1 MQNLFT
7 NMHSKST
14 LISYA
19 AFLRGIGPGDPRKS
33 NESLRKVFESCGFH
47 NVRSF
52 ISSGNILFESKE
64 TDKAKLERKAQK
76 AFTEI
81 GIEIPTFVRNKDEID
96 RFLKQI
102 PFGDRVH
109 TQKSYLLITFLREKQ
124 DVAKITPLLND
135 KTPGLL
141 SYNKEINAVCSVVD
155 TTAAKTPDFMA
166 KLEKLLS
173 KEITSRTLNT
183 VERLSKRL

>member
-1 MQNLFT
+1 MLNLSISMQ
-7 NMHSKST
+7 SKES

-33 NESLRKVFESCGFH
+33 NESLRKVFESCGFK
-47 NVRSF
+47 NVSSF

-64 TDKAKLERKAQK
+64 TDKAKLERKAEK
-76 AFTEI
+76 AFKET
-81 GIEIPTFVRNKDEID
+81 GIEIPTFIRNKDEIG
-96 RFLKQI
+96 RFLKEVS
-102 PFGDRVH
+102 FGDRVH
-109 TQKSYLLITFLREKQ
+109 SQKSYLLITFLREKQ
-124 DVAKITPLLND
+124 DVAKITPLLKD
-135 KTPGLL
+135 KTSGLL
-141 SYNKEINAVCSVVD
+141 SYNKKINAVCSTVD
-155 TTAAKTPDFMA
+155 ASSTKTPDFMG